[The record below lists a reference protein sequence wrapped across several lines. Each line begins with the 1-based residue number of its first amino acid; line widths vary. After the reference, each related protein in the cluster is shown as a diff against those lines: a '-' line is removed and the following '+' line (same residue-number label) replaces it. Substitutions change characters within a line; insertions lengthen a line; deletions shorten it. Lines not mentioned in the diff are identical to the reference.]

1 MNNNQLKNYIDSIP
15 DFPKKGILFR
25 DILPILRHPK
35 IFNSVIEY
43 MAKIKECSE
52 ADALIA
58 IDARGF
64 LFGSPLAL
72 KIDKPLI
79 LARKPNKL
87 PGKIISQ
94 EYQLEYGSNSL
105 SLQEK
110 SIEKY
115 NKYAIIDDLL
125 ATGGTVDCLQQ
136 LLKNKGKTINCLA
149 VVIELENLKGRKKFN
164 FPTISQV
171 VY

>member
-43 MAKIKECSE
+43 MAKIKECTE

-79 LARKPNKL
+79 LARKP
-87 PGKIISQ
+87 
-94 EYQLEYGSNSL
+94 
-105 SLQEK
+105 
-110 SIEKY
+110 IEKY

-125 ATGGTVDCLQQ
+125 ATGGTVDCLQK
-136 LLKNKGKTINCLA
+136 LLKNKGKIISCLA

>member
-1 MNNNQLKNYIDSIP
+1 MSNSQLKNYIDSIP

-25 DILPILRHPK
+25 DILPILRHPE

-43 MAKIKECSE
+43 MAKIKECIE

-87 PGKIISQ
+87 PGKSF
-94 EYQLEYGSNSL
+94 S
-105 SLQEK
+105 
-110 SIEKY
+110 
-115 NKYAIIDDLL
+115 
-125 ATGGTVDCLQQ
+125 
-136 LLKNKGKTINCLA
+136 
-149 VVIELENLKGRKKFN
+149 
-164 FPTISQV
+164 
-171 VY
+171 